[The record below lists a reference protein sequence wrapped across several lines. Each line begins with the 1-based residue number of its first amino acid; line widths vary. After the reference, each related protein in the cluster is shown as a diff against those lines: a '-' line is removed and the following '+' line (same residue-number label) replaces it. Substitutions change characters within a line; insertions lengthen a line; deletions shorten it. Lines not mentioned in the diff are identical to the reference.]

1 MNSIYFK
8 HPNKVRVETAED
20 ADFPLKQM
28 DIHYV
33 VTEGAIK
40 QGAANI
46 NRANIFD
53 NETDDTPLNFMR
65 IKLYQAGIQLDKEHN
80 ADESELS
87 LIT

>member
-1 MNSIYFK
+1 MNSVYFK
-8 HPNKVRVETAED
+8 HKDKHRVETAED

-28 DIHYV
+28 DIHYI

-46 NRANIFD
+46 NKANAFD
-53 NETDDTPLNFMR
+53 DDTPLNFMR

>member
-1 MNSIYFK
+1 
-8 HPNKVRVETAED
+8 
-20 ADFPLKQM
+20 M

-46 NRANIFD
+46 NKASAFD
-53 NETDDTPLNFMR
+53 DDTPLNFMR